1 MFQHFNLNIHKSS
14 DFEQKHAAGLNLR
27 QEQFVDI
34 LFLSFLLQRFGLWQ
48 RFLLYIYS
56 TAV

>member
-1 MFQHFNLNIHKSS
+1 VFQHFNLNIHNSS
-14 DFEQKHAAGLNLR
+14 EFEQKHAVGLNLR
-27 QEQFVDI
+27 EEQFVDT

-48 RFLLYIYS
+48 NFLLYIHS